1 MNLNRVTLPSGKTVF
16 MDDAGNIVDPRS
28 QAPARPGVPAPPPRP
43 KLTAPEGFTIMR
55 TPDRNGGPGPLVYMH
70 QDTGV
75 VLRREDHA
83 AFVAA
88 LAALK
93 PGESLLPA
101 SEIRRGTWW
110 NPVTASVP
118 APADAPA
125 APSNSAE
132 ADAPAPASE
141 PVAQPPL
148 VVPPT
153 APAQVLGPP
162 PWALQVLVNLE
173 ALTSRVNALGVQLDE
188 LRTVP
193 GLLDQVSADL
203 TSQRTVSSSI
213 GEDVRSI
220 AASLVDVQTAV
231 GILADVSGLEEL
243 PLLPAPAGSTEPG
256 GTESVVEK
264 VEIADG

>member
-1 MNLNRVTLPSGKTVF
+1 MNLNRVTLPSGRTVF

-70 QDTGV
+70 QDTGI

-83 AFVAA
+83 AFVEA

-101 SEIRRGTWW
+101 SEIRRGSWW

-193 GLLDQVSADL
+193 GRLDQVSAEL

-220 AASLVDVQTAV
+220 AASLVEVQAAV

-243 PLLPAPAGSTEPG
+243 PLLPAPAGSVPG
-256 GTESVVEK
+256 FRPPGCRCRRRRCRR
-264 VEIADG
+264 